1 LVAAPPRKDLCDE
14 KPCSENKILRVC
26 NPKHTKEKNRFV
38 FEPFVYFVWFV
49 GKKKKFNDHP
59 FAYRQEIELEI
70 VTLTNLGLGLGRV
83 ALPRPEESSGFRVSG
98 SELMETSRSGNPE
111 PGTRNLEHGAQDP
124 KPDLSRRSQAE
135 PETQNPELPPP
146 AAAAGWVVMVPFAL
160 PGELVRVRVYRNH
173 KNFSEAD
180 LLAVL
185 RPSPYR
191 VAPRCPLFG
200 RCGGCQYQHLAHA
213 EQLRWKQRQVA
224 ELLEHMAGVVFPVVP
239 VIASPR
245 EFGYRSKITPH
256 FDAPR
261 AVQSSGFRVPGSEL
275 SDEPLQMPPPENP
288 EPGTRNPEPGTLNRE
303 LGTRNPAASAPS
315 LPIGFLRQGA
325 RFEIVDVPRCE
336 IATEAINT
344 RLGEVRAEVQAR
356 ARRGEFKRGATLLL
370 REASGVV
377 TTDYDAVITETIA
390 VAGLVEAG
398 LPGSTPPATEA
409 GLPGSTT
416 PATTDPTSA
425 SLKLHFLARDFFQ
438 NNPFILPAFAGYVR
452 TQAAGSG
459 ARFLVDAYCG
469 SGLFALSAA
478 PAFERVAG
486 IEISE
491 TSVQFA
497 RQNAAANGIGN
508 ATFQAGDAAAIF
520 AGLVFPPGETV
531 VVIDPPRKGCDESFL
546 RQLFAYGPRAVV
558 YVSCDP
564 ATQMRDL
571 RHFLAAGYALSA
583 VQPFD
588 LFPQT
593 RHLECVIT
601 LTRA

>member
-1 LVAAPPRKDLCDE
+1 
-14 KPCSENKILRVC
+14 
-26 NPKHTKEKNRFV
+26 
-38 FEPFVYFVWFV
+38 VYFVCFV
-49 GKKKKFNDHP
+49 GKKKKFNGQP

-83 ALPRPEESSGFRVSG
+83 ALAHEDGSSEFRVSG
-98 SELMETSRSGNPE
+98 SGLMDAPNSGNSE
-111 PGTRNLEHGAQDP
+111 PGTRNSEPVARNS

-135 PETQNPELPPP
+135 PETPNPELPS
-146 AAAAGWVVMVPFAL
+146 AIENRESKIENGNGWVVMVPFAL
-160 PGELVRVRVYRNH
+160 PGERVRVRVYRNH

-180 LLAVL
+180 LLEVL
-185 RPSPYR
+185 RPSVHR
-191 VAPRCPLFG
+191 VVPRCALFG

-213 EQLRWKQRQVA
+213 EQLRWKQQQVA
-224 ELLEHMAGVVFPVVP
+224 ELLEHMAGIVFPVAP
-239 VIASPR
+239 VIGSPR

-256 FDAPR
+256 FAAPC
-261 AVQSSGFRVPGSEL
+261 AAKSSEFRVPGSAL
-275 SDEPLQMPPPENP
+275 SDKPSPMPPSVNPEPGPRNP
-288 EPGTRNPEPGTLNRE
+288 EPGTRNPEP
-303 LGTRNPAASAPS
+303 P

-325 RFEIVDVPRCE
+325 RFDIVDVPRCE
-336 IATEAINT
+336 IATEAINV
-344 RLGEVRAEVQAR
+344 RLGEVRAEVRAR
-356 ARRGEFKRGATLLL
+356 ALRGEFKRGATLLL

-377 TTDYDAVITETIA
+377 TTDYDAIITETIT

-398 LPGSTPPATEA
+398 LPGSTTPATEVGLPGSATPATEA
-409 GLPGSTT
+409 GAPGSTT
-416 PATTDPTSA
+416 PATEAGAPGSATPATTDLTSA

-452 TQAAGSG
+452 TQAAASG

-497 RQNAAANGIGN
+497 RQNAAANGIAN

-520 AGLVFPPGETV
+520 AGLAFPPGETV

-571 RHFLAAGYALSA
+571 RHFLAAGYALTA

-601 LTRA
+601 LTKPPR